1 MTAVVHVEPRTFRA
15 PRRSR
20 RLAVATFIYVAAV
33 GAVTFVRSGSAEHI
47 MYAGETA
54 AALGM
59 VLPLFC
65 ATVAFVIF
73 AVRLAALAVDDGGV
87 SWGIGFLAFRMR
99 AAVVSGCRIYRDA
112 VAVTRRGRRFT
123 WYVCARD
130 YTPFAEVVAAFRRS
144 RLPLEEDGGPAPLAA
159 RLQSYGLAV
168 DLLLVLDALIVTAV
182 FLIV

>member
-1 MTAVVHVEPRTFRA
+1 VTAVVHVPPRTFVA

-20 RLAVATFIYVAAV
+20 RLAIATFIYVAAA
-33 GAVTFVRSGSAEHI
+33 GAVTFVRSGSPDYI
-47 MYAGETA
+47 GRAGEA
-54 AALGM
+54 AAAFGM
-59 VLPLFC
+59 VVPLFC

-73 AVRLAALAVDDGGV
+73 AVRLAALGVDDGGV
-87 SWGIGFLAFRMR
+87 SWGIGFFAFRMR
-99 AAVVSGCRIYRDA
+99 AAAVVGCRIYRDA

-130 YTPFAEVVAAFRRS
+130 YSPFPEVVAAFRRT

-168 DLLLVLDALIVTAV
+168 DLLLLLDAVAV
-182 FLIV
+182 SLAFLFL

>member
-1 MTAVVHVEPRTFRA
+1 MTAVVHIPPRTFGA
-15 PRRSR
+15 PPRSR
-20 RLAVATFIYVAAV
+20 RLAIATFIYVSIV
-33 GAVTFVRSGSAEHI
+33 GAITFVRSGRTENI
-47 MYAGETA
+47 IRAGEA
-54 AALGM
+54 AAAFGM

-73 AVRLAALAVDDGGV
+73 AVRLAGLAVDDAGV

-99 AAVVSGCRIYRDA
+99 AAAVSGCRIYRDA

-130 YTPFAEVVAAFRRS
+130 YAPFPEVVAAFRRTH
-144 RLPLEEDGGPAPLAA
+144 LPLEEDGGPAPFAA

-168 DLLLVLDALIVTAV
+168 DLLLVLDALIVTFA